1 MNGMRRWAMVLHI
14 LLGMPVGALLS
25 WVAGRAGVLAAR
37 RSDRDPEG
45 DGLRQMLD
53 RTAAGNRNCPV
64 AGWFGWTEVGAMVAT
79 SALLA
84 LVRYRHDAGLPYLAV
99 VSASL
104 FFVLVALVD
113 LKNRLVLNAMIV
125 PAACLTLMVRLLVLS
140 ESPAHGAVTAVAAV
154 VTGILPF
161 VLAAHMR
168 PGGIGGGDLKLS
180 GLVGL
185 VVGFPQVLWAL
196 VLAILSGGAVAL
208 FLLASPQ
215 WEAVDELPYAPFL
228 CLGAIAALLCDPI
241 SPLLFAGVARLL
253 P

>member
-1 MNGMRRWAMVLHI
+1 MNGVSRFAMVLHI
-14 LLGMPVGALLS
+14 LLGIPVGALLS
-25 WVAGRAGVLAAR
+25 WVAARAGLLAAGPPAK
-37 RSDRDPEG
+37 DPER
-45 DGLRQMLD
+45 DSCRQMVD
-53 RTAAGNRNCPV
+53 GTASGNRNCPV

-79 SALLA
+79 SALLI
-84 LVRYRHDAGLPYLAV
+84 LVRYQHGAGLPYLAV

-113 LKNRLVLNAMIV
+113 LKHRLVLNAMIA

-140 ESPAHGAVTAVAAV
+140 ESPAHGAVTAVAAT

-161 VLAAHMR
+161 VLTALVR
-168 PGGIGGGDLKLS
+168 PAGIGGGDLKLS
-180 GLVGL
+180 ALVGL
-185 VVGFPQVLWAL
+185 AVGFPQVLWAL
-196 VLAILSGGAVAL
+196 VVAILSGGAVAL
-208 FLLASPQ
+208 LLLASPQ

-253 P
+253 S